1 MPAEPI
7 RIETGFGPVRCSR
20 VDALTVYRVGYK
32 PDPWHWTP
40 WEFADEHGRFTGRW
54 DDPAGVWRTLYGGS
68 SALACY
74 LEVLAVFRA
83 DPDAARDMD
92 EIAVDDGDDLYPSV
106 RAGELPRAW
115 CESRLMC
122 SAELSGR
129 FVLVGHYE
137 TLPTL
142 RQQFLPTAKECGLP
156 DLDAAAIRDSKHRRL
171 TQAISAWV
179 YTLTTPDGEPT
190 TGIQFDSRHGDQLT
204 LWAIYERSALTP
216 SPPEITKYSEPQG
229 ITEHDPDLTEAMRIH
244 HLTWAA

>member
-1 MPAEPI
+1 MPAEAV
-7 RIETGFGPVRCSR
+7 RIETAFGLVHCSR
-20 VDALTVYRVGYK
+20 VDGLPVYRVGYK

-54 DDPAGVWRTLYGGS
+54 DDPAGIWRTLYVGS

-83 DPDAARDMD
+83 DPVAARDID
-92 EIAVDDGDDLYPSV
+92 DIAIDDADDLYPTV
-106 RAGELPRAW
+106 HAGELPRTW
-115 CESRLMC
+115 CESRLIC
-122 SAELSGR
+122 SAELSGW

-142 RQQFLPTAKECGLP
+142 RRQFLAMAKECGLQ
-156 DLDAAAIRDSKHRRL
+156 DLDAAAIRDGKHRRL

-179 YTLTTPDGEPT
+179 YTLSILDGEPT

-204 LWAIYERSALTP
+204 LWAIYERSASTA
-216 SPPEITKYSEPQG
+216 SPPEITNYREARD
-229 ITEHDPDLTEAMRIH
+229 ITEQDADLTEAMRAH
-244 HLTWAA
+244 DLMWAA

>member
-7 RIETGFGPVRCSR
+7 RIATVFGPVHCSR
-20 VDALTVYRVGYK
+20 VDALPVYRVGYK

-54 DDPAGVWRTLYGGS
+54 DDPAGIWRTLYRGVVGAS
-68 SALACY
+68 LLSRGACS
-74 LEVLAVFRA
+74 FSRA
-83 DPDAARDMD
+83 DPVAARDMD
-92 EIAVDDGDDLYPSV
+92 EITVDDADDLYPTI

-115 CESRLMC
+115 CESRLIC
-122 SAELSGR
+122 SAELSGC
-129 FVLVGHYE
+129 FVLIGHYE

-179 YTLTTPDGEPT
+179 YTLTTRDGEPT
-190 TGIQFDSRHGDQLT
+190 TGIQFNSRHGDQLT
-204 LWAIYERSALTP
+204 LWAIYERSASTH
-216 SPPEITKYSEPQG
+216 PPEITNYVEPQG

>member
-1 MPAEPI
+1 MPAESI
-7 RIETGFGPVRCSR
+7 RIETVFGPVHCSR
-20 VDALTVYRVGYK
+20 LDALTVYRVGYK

-40 WEFADEHGRFTGRW
+40 WEFADEHGRF
-54 DDPAGVWRTLYGGS
+54 DDA
-68 SALACY
+68 
-74 LEVLAVFRA
+74 
-83 DPDAARDMD
+83 
-92 EIAVDDGDDLYPSV
+92 DDLYPTV

-115 CESRLMC
+115 CESRLIC
-122 SAELSGR
+122 SAELSGW
-129 FVLVGHYE
+129 FILIGHYE

-142 RQQFLPTAKECGLP
+142 RQQFLPTAKECGLQ

-204 LWAIYERSALTP
+204 LWAIYERSASTP
-216 SPPEITKYSEPQG
+216 SPPEITNYSEPQG